1 MDTVISSSGISPSA
15 QPGRST
21 IESFQLFTESESES
35 ESGDSEPE
43 LTINNVATQ
52 TRFAGVDVCPL
63 PMDDASIQTG
73 EPAWLIHNTT
83 QTTLLR
89 RRGQELE
96 DDAFQ
101 SFGHALL
108 HSCNLYS
115 ERTGMML
122 NDPQSSFA
130 EVAPTAPVTG
140 TGTFLTDPTVLEHC
154 LHVRSLLKSV
164 QSAIDAD
171 ANANGFPMQPVVAQK
186 GIPNKRKKK
195 AASKARKGRTDDDQ
209 ALEQAFQ
216 DNQVVLSGEIAELA
230 YAIESMPCKCPCS
243 EDLPIATV
251 GPDDGKCFECDIAV
265 SGCPVL
271 LCQSCMRSTCK
282 KCSIANLQ
290 LCADPC
296 SEFAWHCQHCH
307 KPLGTGQLNCRC

>member
-21 IESFQLFTESESES
+21 IESFQFFTESESES

-108 HSCNLYS
+108 HSCNLCS

-171 ANANGFPMQPVVAQK
+171 ANANGSPMQPVVAQK

-230 YAIESMPCKCPCS
+230 LSS
-243 EDLPIATV
+243 Q
-251 GPDDGKCFECDIAV
+251 
-265 SGCPVL
+265 CPVNALAVRICGLRQSDQMMASALNVTLQLVVAQCCCARVACAALAKSARSRTSNSAQTHAASL
-271 LCQSCMRSTCK
+271 LG
-282 KCSIANLQ
+282 IANTAISHLVH
-290 LCADPC
+290 A
-296 SEFAWHCQHCH
+296 
-307 KPLGTGQLNCRC
+307 N